1 MIRAVSNN
9 PLSLLV
15 ITQDEEFEIPA
26 NVLRHNCPCA
36 KCRSNQQKAFRI
48 LDYDPKEIKILS
60 VTEVGNYGVKI
71 NFSDGHSFGIFTFDH
86 LINLSK
92 QLKNSERF

>member
-1 MIRAVSNN
+1 MIRAVIKN

-26 NVLRHNCPCA
+26 NVLRYNCPCA
-36 KCRSNQQKAFRI
+36 KCKSEQVKAFKI
-48 LDYDPKEIKILS
+48 LDYDPEEIKILS
-60 VTEVGNYGVKI
+60 VTGVGNYGVKI
-71 NFSDGHSFGIFTFDH
+71 NFSDGHSFGIFTFEQ
-86 LINLSK
+86 LIKLSK